1 MFKNLAKEFKSLSKQ
16 FNKLGFLTKLVILV
30 VLACVFY
37 MCVHKPRI
45 LGFSFENSLL
55 VHEGF
60 VPTDHKITFY
70 KMPNCPHCQEF
81 EFGQKGATS
90 GNGPWKQFANA
101 NPGIIRVVSTDTTDP
116 AEKQELQGIQGYPTI
131 LLTDSNNNKK
141 LEIPRDK
148 FPNNVQEF
156 IAEANDSRNIV

>member
-16 FNKLGFLTKLVILV
+16 FIKLGFLTKVVILV

-45 LGFSFENSLL
+45 LGFSFENALL
-55 VHEGF
+55 VREGF

-81 EFGQKGATS
+81 EFGKKGATS
-90 GNGPWKQFANA
+90 GKGPWKQFAEA
-101 NPGIIRVVSTDTTDP
+101 NPNIVREISSDTTVQK
-116 AEKQELQGIQGYPTI
+116 EKDEIQNNGIQGYPTI
-131 LLTDSNNNKK
+131 LLTDNNGAKVS
-141 LEIPRDK
+141 EIPRTA
-148 FPNNVQEF
+148 FPNDVQQH
-156 IAEANDSRNIV
+156 I